1 MVKAITPPGARVTVA
16 PSGRVVTLTTHTPVK
31 AMLCSLSPSQADELC
46 EEIRAALLV
55 LDPERARP

>member
-16 PSGRVVTLTTHTPVK
+16 ASGRVVNLAFYTPVK
-31 AMLCSLSPSQADELC
+31 AMLCSLSPAQADELC
-46 EEIRAALLV
+46 EAIRAALLV